1 MLYIITFLHAQLG
14 MTQNLLQALRPLI
27 EAPCHSPSTGHK
39 RWVPRSRM
47 AAMAT
52 QLPGGKNVLVHGWP
66 SLCLAVSCGTKVSTH
81 PGVQNHC
88 CSIYPYL
95 SSAASYLQLLAWA
108 LEDLWIAYTTSYQNY
123 QMSFGASLWHMCIR
137 EWFPTISTLAP
148 IVYQQ
153 PTNQTYDR
161 AILCHGSP
169 LSLPCSNIP
178 RTSRMLNR
186 ANALAIASNEA

>member
-66 SLCLAVSCGTKVSTH
+66 SLCLAVSCRTKVSTH
-81 PGVQNHC
+81 PGVQNLC

-123 QMSFGASLWHMCIR
+123 QTAK
-137 EWFPTISTLAP
+137 A
-148 IVYQQ
+148 
-153 PTNQTYDR
+153 
-161 AILCHGSP
+161 HGSP
-169 LSLPCSNIP
+169 KHWFFFGPDGKCCGNSNSP
-178 RTSRMLNR
+178 SMESSPALNR
-186 ANALAIASNEA
+186 KADNRWTKRIQRRKTALMHM